1 MQPHKLSRR
10 RETSCRQF
18 AVQLT
23 NQIIF
28 KRPISSGHKNV
39 ARTFLRDCIR
49 VQFPSSRDFVPRAS
63 GVYIGMNKAGERAGD
78 IPFKEVI
85 GWLSD
90 AVEQGISE

>member
-1 MQPHKLSRR
+1 
-10 RETSCRQF
+10 
-18 AVQLT
+18 
-23 NQIIF
+23 
-28 KRPISSGHKNV
+28 
-39 ARTFLRDCIR
+39 